1 MSKQLYRL
9 ADGGRIDR
17 TRPISF
23 SFDGKPYDG
32 YVGDTLAS
40 ALLANGVHLV
50 GRSFKYHRPRGVLSA
65 GSEEPNALVQLG
77 TEGATD
83 PNLRATQIE
92 LYDELVAASQN
103 CWPSV
108 SFDLGAINGL
118 FSRVLPAGF
127 YYKTFMWPKGFWK
140 YYEHFI
146 RKAAGLGRAPNAP
159 DPTHYDNMHAH
170 CDVLVVGG
178 GMTGLAA
185 ALAAARAD
193 ARVILADEQCEF
205 GGGLL
210 GAHEQI
216 DGMSADEW
224 VAQAVAELE
233 SMKEVT
239 LLPRSTVTGYFDH
252 NFLTIA
258 ERVQDH
264 LGAMG
269 AANRARQRLWKVRA
283 KQVVLATGA
292 HERPMV
298 FKNNDRPGI
307 MLASATQAYVNRFA
321 VRCGNNAVLFTNND
335 SAYGAALTLAEAGV
349 NVAAVID
356 VRTQPT
362 GVFPTKVRD
371 CGIEILSRHAIVA
384 AVGKKRVN
392 AVEVMMLN
400 ESADRLIGTA

>member
-1 MSKQLYRL
+1 MSKQAYRL
-9 ADGGRIDR
+9 AVGGRIDR

-23 SFDGKPYDG
+23 RFDDKLYSG

-50 GRSFKYHRPRGVLSA
+50 GRGFKYHRPRGILSA

-77 TEGATD
+77 TGGATD
-83 PNLRATQIE
+83 PNLRATQVE

-103 CWPSV
+103 CWPSL
-108 SFDLGAINGL
+108 SFDLGAVNSL

-140 YYEHFI
+140 YYEYFI
-146 RKAAGLGRAPNAP
+146 RRAAGLGRAPDAP
-159 DPTHYDNMHAH
+159 DPARYDNMHAH

-178 GMTGLAA
+178 GVTGLAA
-185 ALAAARAD
+185 ALSAARTD

-224 VAQAVAELE
+224 VAQAVAELA

-252 NFLTIA
+252 NFLTVA
-258 ERVQDH
+258 ERIQDH
-264 LGAMG
+264 LGPM
-269 AANRARQRLWKVRA
+269 AAADKARQRLWKVRA

-298 FKNNDRPGI
+298 FRNNDRPGI
-307 MLASATQAYVNRFA
+307 KIGRASCR
-321 VRCGNNAVLFTNND
+321 
-335 SAYGAALTLAEAGV
+335 E
-349 NVAAVID
+349 
-356 VRTQPT
+356 
-362 GVFPTKVRD
+362 
-371 CGIEILSRHAIVA
+371 
-384 AVGKKRVN
+384 RV
-392 AVEVMMLN
+392 
-400 ESADRLIGTA
+400 